1 MAEASGLIG
10 GSMGSAIIIPEM
22 TDLNRGD
29 QSLIWEAIRLLRKT
43 ELISSVALMQEPN
56 VGGEVNPQILQ
67 SRQRADEV
75 LEMLLKHPARGIQ
88 NTAEIQ
94 PVLKSQIVMGTRA
107 VYDWFRMR
115 CLLSDIAEKKWGNVW
130 RGLTESEIRTIDAFS
145 EAEMIVVKGGGAFHA
160 FNSNIYWEY
169 YLWYNCFHIFLAH
182 ALKKTVVVLPNSF
195 GPFPGH
201 RNKKLIRNA
210 FSNVEWLTA
219 RESISSEV
227 MEKIFGRK
235 VPIETD
241 LGFFIRPRYSDRV
254 NAITHEWS
262 GEDIVTITVRPWRFS
277 GNRNPQKAYSKYII
291 SIAQVIEWLR
301 SEGLRPVVVP
311 HCLGPSA
318 HEDDRKAIGHLSRLL
333 GEECLEVVN
342 TDGMD
347 CEEVAALYGAA
358 LMTIGT
364 RFHSVIFSL
373 AQGKPSLAIGY
384 GGNKA
389 KGILKDINQEEWHIP
404 IEQAEGKQLV
414 KMAQNLL
421 ASMPR
426 LQRKLNNL
434 QEEVIG
440 ARVRI
445 KEKIIR
451 ILEK

>member
-1 MAEASGLIG
+1 MQFI
-10 GSMGSAIIIPEM
+10 SALVQRIF
-22 TDLNRGD
+22 RG
-29 QSLIWEAIRLLRKT
+29 T
-43 ELISSVALMQEPN
+43 
-56 VGGEVNPQILQ
+56 
-67 SRQRADEV
+67 
-75 LEMLLKHPARGIQ
+75 
-88 NTAEIQ
+88 
-94 PVLKSQIVMGTRA
+94 
-107 VYDWFRMR
+107 
-115 CLLSDIAEKKWGNVW
+115 
-130 RGLTESEIRTIDAFS
+130 
-145 EAEMIVVKGGGAFHA
+145 
-160 FNSNIYWEY
+160 
-169 YLWYNCFHIFLAH
+169 
-182 ALKKTVVVLPNSF
+182 
-195 GPFPGH
+195 
-201 RNKKLIRNA
+201 
-210 FSNVEWLTA
+210 
-219 RESISSEV
+219 
-227 MEKIFGRK
+227 
-235 VPIETD
+235 
-241 LGFFIRPRYSDRV
+241 
-254 NAITHEWS
+254 
-262 GEDIVTITVRPWRFS
+262 
-277 GNRNPQKAYSKYII
+277 
-291 SIAQVIEWLR
+291 
-301 SEGLRPVVVP
+301 
-311 HCLGPSA
+311 
-318 HEDDRKAIGHLSRLL
+318 
-333 GEECLEVVN
+333 LEVVN